1 MQHCRVVY
9 GKSLWESKS
18 KSKGKVT
25 VSWRGSGRAS
35 RRLQPS
41 RARTRGWRSSK
52 ETSATWTR
60 RWMGGMGRGRG
71 GGLRWMALREGTGRG
86 IDSGS
91 GCGSGRRAVQRSDLV
106 KQDPAYSR
114 PAASKCQTLEDG
126 QKLSLSPHQHDSCM
140 VLLRHQPP
148 LIFGLWSKDCT
159 QVTLSYTQ
167 IPLAITHGS
176 VCHTDLQTKVTS
188 FIHPLKE
195 SRSG

>member
-1 MQHCRVVY
+1 
-9 GKSLWESKS
+9 
-18 KSKGKVT
+18 
-25 VSWRGSGRAS
+25 
-35 RRLQPS
+35 
-41 RARTRGWRSSK
+41 
-52 ETSATWTR
+52 
-60 RWMGGMGRGRG
+60 MGRGRG
-71 GGLRWMALREGTGRG
+71 GGLRWMALREGTGLG

-148 LIFGLWSKDCT
+148 LIFGLWSKVCT

-176 VCHTDLQTKVTS
+176 ACHTDLQTKVTS
-188 FIHPLKE
+188 FIHHLKE
-195 SRSG
+195 CTGRIELATERCPSSSLCPLGHGIPDSQIILPNIYILS